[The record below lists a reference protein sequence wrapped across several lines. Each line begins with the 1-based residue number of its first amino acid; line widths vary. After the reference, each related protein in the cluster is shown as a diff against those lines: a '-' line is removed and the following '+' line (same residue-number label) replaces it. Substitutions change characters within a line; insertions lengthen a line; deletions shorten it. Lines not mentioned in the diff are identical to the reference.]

1 MGDKTET
8 ETEYMRSYTQDSVGR
23 VAFVASNFGTIASYA
38 TLARRLSIANGIF
51 AGATAVFALT
61 TIALEVS
68 GAVKTA
74 TQQMLEI
81 NSSINKNLDDTFDVI
96 KQNSSLI
103 DDVEDIMLQKYL
115 NDFNLKLEMLN
126 TYSQKFNHY
135 YSPGMLKLLG
145 YEDGIEEIND
155 DDPIDVKVAKLK
167 KCKEI
172 TKAVFEAEN
181 SRDSNTAHY
190 FRDYFNTYSTMREYY
205 NSVCSMLKLKGD
217 NNPINAY
224 SKLLARTTNFDTTAY
239 RLKRNYV
246 DTIRTSLIMGYANI
260 SLFNLRSTTI
270 KSDGSIKLRAV
281 ASTANEDF
289 NTISAECEKVLENL
303 DGMGLTEVKTEDDVT
318 YYDKVYCYTFGV
330 YVDSLDSE
338 HSDIFWAKT
347 WRGKDKDGVSVDN
360 AKTAYAKGGSVF
372 VYSHNADY
380 QQIINDS
387 VIAPNYMGPYNYNWG
402 EEFFSQK
409 APDGF
414 DKDAIYADKTEDII
428 AASAEKFVKRMNGRT
443 LREELELAGIITD
456 DGIYEK
462 TEGLPFA
469 SIITYSEEKSGIG
482 SSLTLSSERP
492 ITEATTYMNIIKW
505 DDKTLTKLVPAS
517 TRRVYTSHWDEVNKA
532 WHENWLKSNRTGIA
546 GMSAAEFCK
555 QQEAEFPEMKLG
567 NKNLIPIVRWV
578 IETPGEN
585 GTSPGRDYTMYTV
598 NSDKDEED
606 PTESTESGT
615 SGTSENAA

>member
-1 MGDKTET
+1 MEL
-8 ETEYMRSYTQDSVGR
+8 YS
-23 VAFVASNFGTIASYA
+23 
-38 TLARRLSIANGIF
+38 TLASRLGIANGIM
-51 AGATAVFALT
+51 AGATAVFAIT
-61 TIALEVS
+61 TLALELS

-74 TQQMLEI
+74 AQQVMEI
-81 NSSINKNLDDTFDVI
+81 NAGINQNLEDTFDVI
-96 KQNSSLI
+96 KQNSSII
-103 DDVEDIMLQKYL
+103 DDVEDIMLLKYL
-115 NDFNLKLEMLN
+115 NDFNLKLAMLN
-126 TYSQKFNHY
+126 TYVQKFSHY

-145 YEDGIEEIND
+145 YEDGLEEINE

-167 KCKEI
+167 QRKEVAQ
-172 TKAVFEAEN
+172 AVFDAEN
-181 SRDSNTAHY
+181 SRDSNIAHY
-190 FRDYFNTYSTMREYY
+190 FRDYFSTYTTMREYY
-205 NSVCSMLKLKGD
+205 NYVCSMLKLKGA

-224 SKLLARTTNFDTTAY
+224 SKLLSRTTNFDTTAY

-303 DGMGLTEVKTEDDVT
+303 DGMGLTEVKTENDVT

-347 WRGKDKDGVSVDN
+347 WRGKDKDGISVDN

-387 VIAPNYMGPYNYNWG
+387 VIAPDYMGPYNYNWG

-414 DKDAIYADKTEDII
+414 DKDAIYADKTEDIV

-443 LREELELAGIITD
+443 LREEIELAGIPVDKDIF
-456 DGIYEK
+456 EK
-462 TEGLPFA
+462 TEGLPL
-469 SIITYSEEKSGIG
+469 SSTIVYSQQNRPGSGI
-482 SSLTLSSERP
+482 SLDSDYD
-492 ITEATTYMNIIKW
+492 ITEATTYMNMVKW
-505 DDKTLTKLVPAS
+505 DDKYMTKLVPAS
-517 TRRVYTSHWDEVNKA
+517 TRRVYTAHWDEINKK
-532 WHENWLKSNRTGIA
+532 WHNDWCSSNKTGIG
-546 GMSAAEFCK
+546 GMTAAEYCK
-555 QQEAEFPEMKLG
+555 YQEETYPDMKLG

-578 IETPGEN
+578 IQTPGED
-585 GTSPGRDYTMYTV
+585 GTSPARDYAMYMV
-598 NSDKDEED
+598 NSDEDEK
-606 PTESTESGT
+606 PTENTESGT
-615 SGTSENAA
+615 SESAA